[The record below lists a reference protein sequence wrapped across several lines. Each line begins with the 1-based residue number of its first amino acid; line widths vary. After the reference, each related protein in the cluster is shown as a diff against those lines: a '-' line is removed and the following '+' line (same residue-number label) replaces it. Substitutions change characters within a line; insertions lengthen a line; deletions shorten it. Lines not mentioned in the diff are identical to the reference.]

1 MASAGSDQIRICDF
15 GNAMKLDSSE
25 EYYCK
30 YGTPEYVAPE
40 IVNQTPVST
49 ATDIWWATCSP
60 AWRSDYTLQA
70 PASLSAIVIKSLVFY
85 ELPCCFHVSFICP
98 ALPQAHRCHHLPL
111 VCHIHFHF
119 CPKTCILEAQTLMW
133 LKASCFILLQP
144 DWCVAF
150 HWRERPSHSL
160 KHP

>member
-60 AWRSDYTLQA
+60 AWRSDCTLQP
-70 PASLSAIVIKSLVFY
+70 PASLAAIAIKSLVFY
-85 ELPCCFHVSFICP
+85 ELPCCFHVSLICP
-98 ALPQAHRCHHLPL
+98 APPQACRCHHLPL
-111 VCHIHFHF
+111 VCHIHFCF
-119 CPKTCILEAQTLMW
+119 ATKYLILEAHTEMLLKRIVFYFTLAW
-133 LKASCFILLQP
+133 LVCLLSLARTIAPQP
-144 DWCVAF
+144 
-150 HWRERPSHSL
+150 
-160 KHP
+160 

>member
-85 ELPCCFHVSFICP
+85 ELPCRFHVSFICP

-111 VCHIHFHF
+111 VCHIHFCF
-119 CPKTCILEAQTLMW
+119 FPKTCIFRGPNFNVTQSIMFYFTSAW
-133 LKASCFILLQP
+133 LVCRLSLARTTEPQP
-144 DWCVAF
+144 
-150 HWRERPSHSL
+150 
-160 KHP
+160 